1 MGQVSGKVAVVT
13 GGASG
18 IGEACAETLA
28 REGASVLI
36 TDIDDALGKGV
47 VERIT
52 KAGGKAHYQRHD
64 VRDETAWPG
73 IIADAEKRFGRLDIM
88 VANAGIGVMAPIETM
103 TLADWQRQQA
113 INLDGVF
120 LSIKHSIPA
129 MRRAGGG
136 SIVLMSSIAGLRGAP
151 GLAAYS
157 ATKGGVRLL
166 AKSVALEHAADNI
179 RCNSVHPGIIATPIW
194 GKIPTGAEGNRRNA
208 PIDPKERAAIAVPL
222 TRVGEA
228 QDIANGVLFL
238 CTEAANYMT
247 GQELVID
254 GGMTAGGRAPPRPQ
268 QWRFEQ
274 RGRQRLDR
282 GGGGKCRRLGR
293 GRRLC
298 RPWPGSFQRSGPQG
312 ARLAADRQPVPD
324 GPCPGDAGRRG
335 LVGEA
340 RWQAGRCRA
349 SPVPV
354 GQHSISRR
362 ALQPRL
368 WRPAMVRRRC
378 TDRRPGADCRLGELG
393 ARGIGQI
400 RSATRLIFLTVVSA
414 MLFLP
419 TGR

>member
-1 MGQVSGKVAVVT
+1 MGQVEGKAAIVT

-18 IGEACAETLA
+18 IGEACSETLA

-36 TDIDDALGKGV
+36 TDIDDALGKAV
-47 VERIT
+47 IERIA
-52 KAGGKAHYQRHD
+52 KGGGKARYLHHD
-64 VRDETAWPG
+64 VRDEAAWPG
-73 IIADAEKRFGRLDIM
+73 VIAEAERNFGRLDIM
-88 VANAGIGVMAPIETM
+88 VANAGIGVMSPIETM

-129 MRRAGGG
+129 LRRVGGG

-151 GLAAYS
+151 GLAGYS

-208 PIDPKERAAIAVPL
+208 PIDPRERAALMVPL

-254 GGMTAGGRAPPRPQ
+254 GGITAGGRPARQ
-268 QWRFEQ
+268 Q
-274 RGRQRLDR
+274 
-282 GGGGKCRRLGR
+282 
-293 GRRLC
+293 
-298 RPWPGSFQRSGPQG
+298 
-312 ARLAADRQPVPD
+312 
-324 GPCPGDAGRRG
+324 
-335 LVGEA
+335 
-340 RWQAGRCRA
+340 
-349 SPVPV
+349 
-354 GQHSISRR
+354 
-362 ALQPRL
+362 
-368 WRPAMVRRRC
+368 
-378 TDRRPGADCRLGELG
+378 
-393 ARGIGQI
+393 
-400 RSATRLIFLTVVSA
+400 
-414 MLFLP
+414 
-419 TGR
+419 